1 MPQHA
6 DDAHGGKV
14 YLWPDNTPSWN
25 AWLLVQGR
33 WRFHSVGPEQL
44 DMAGCAV
51 LLRAFGY
58 RWRRRERPNDLHR
71 VLADLSVMETEA
83 LSAWQRQSEKKRRGA
98 R

>member
-1 MPQHA
+1 M
-6 DDAHGGKV
+6 
-14 YLWPDNTPSWN
+14 S
-25 AWLLVQGR
+25 
-33 WRFHSVGPEQL
+33 
-44 DMAGCAV
+44 GCAV